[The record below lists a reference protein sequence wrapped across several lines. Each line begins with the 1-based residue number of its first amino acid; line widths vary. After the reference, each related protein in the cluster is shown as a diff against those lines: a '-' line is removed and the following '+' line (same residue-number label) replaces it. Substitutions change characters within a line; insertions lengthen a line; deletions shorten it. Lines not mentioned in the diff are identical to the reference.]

1 MTDIDIRET
10 ANRVQALFAQNR
22 TREAVQLLEQER
34 RDEPRAVQEALDRY
48 VAKGAETQLTA
59 LQRTGALNAED
70 TALLSPSL
78 QRLQAATA
86 MPRFP
91 AENETE
97 TAVERNLRH
106 GNSPRPTVEP
116 ATLTDAQQ
124 YDVYASI
131 VMTRGSDASRRELDN
146 GQQRV
151 ILGLRQENNT
161 LDGMDNPRTPVDESQ
176 SGKGVYDDR
185 LVVLWKDANGMGHVV
200 VANRANTEPTAQYD
214 HNAGSDGRRQLGES
228 GIETRVINPS
238 LGFENVTGRRKIE
251 GEDVNNDRMRDMGRL
266 GQGTVEMIAATHA
279 NPAASGTQFALRPSP
294 DAVTAGQGQVQR
306 DTNGDGWFTQAD
318 INGVQNLNNTFKIH
332 SGSRNNTDSAGCQ
345 TIHPSEY
352 SGFMTAVQGLGNAQT
367 SWQYVLTATT
377 PGMFRNIN
385 LEQAPNIDR
394 QQGQQVPIPNG
405 PERVNPQGRP
415 DAPRNGPP
423 GQDLRDGQGPNQQR
437 PNQLDPQERPGQAPP
452 VPRRGAGGQA
462 ALGSDDLNPQDKEQH
477 EKIRIAV
484 QKLGFDGEPAANISA
499 ALLLA
504 TKEHGGI
511 RRIDDIRLNEP
522 GKINAEGTLVIAAY
536 RPYGADKAPFFNARV
551 EHAEASQIPAE
562 KTFQNIQNFN
572 QQQSQ
577 QQALAQQKAQEK
589 QQNSDSQGQSPQLP
603 GGPAKPGGPSM
614 A

>member
-97 TAVERNLRH
+97 TTVERNLRH
-106 GNSPRPTVEP
+106 GNSPRTAVEP

-131 VMTRGSDASRRELDN
+131 VMTRGNDEARRQLGN

-151 ILGLRQENNT
+151 ILGLRQENST
-161 LDGMDNPRTPVDESQ
+161 LDSMTADNPRTTMNESQ
-176 SGKGVYDDR
+176 TGKGVYDDR

-200 VANRANTEPTAQYD
+200 KANKANTEPTAQYD
-214 HNAGSDGRRQLGES
+214 HNAGSDGRRQLGEI

-238 LGFENVTGRRKIE
+238 PGFENVTVRRKIE

-266 GQGTVEMIAATHA
+266 GQGTVEMIAATHT
-279 NPAASGTQFALRPSP
+279 NPAAAGTQFALRPSP
-294 DAVTAGQGQVQR
+294 EAVTAGRGQVQR

-318 INGVQNLNNTFKIH
+318 INGVQDLNNTFKIH

-345 TIHPSEY
+345 TIHPDRY
-352 SGFMTAVQGLGNAQT
+352 AAFMDAVRGAPNNQDR
-367 SWQYVLTATT
+367 WQYVLTATT

-405 PERVNPQGRP
+405 PERADQQGRP

-423 GQDLRDGQGPNQQR
+423 GQDPQR

-511 RRIDDIRLNEP
+511 RRIDDITLNEP
-522 GKINAEGTLVIAAY
+522 GKINAEGTLAIAAY
-536 RPYGADKAPFFNARV
+536 RPHGVDKPPFFNARV
-551 EHAEASQIPAE
+551 ELAEASQMPAE
-562 KTFQNIQNFN
+562 KTFKNIENFN

-577 QQALAQQKAQEK
+577 QQVLAQQKAQEK
-589 QQNSDSQGQSPQLP
+589 QQNPDNQGYSPQLP